1 MGGLI
6 FVICVVGVIYNLCK
20 DAKIHNTPV
29 FGSDKNIFKNH
40 PERMRNMKAV
50 EEILRKK

>member
-6 FVICVVGVIYNLCK
+6 FVGCVVGVIYNLCK

-29 FGSDKNIFKNH
+29 IGTKKDISLGH
-40 PERMRNMKAV
+40 PERMRNRKAV
-50 EEILRKK
+50 EEILNKK